1 MGELEKLIDNLIR
14 DVKDPKMK
22 KDLIGRLKAAQ
33 SKEQPLDDLTDG
45 KLEEIEKLKKKLN
58 KVSELNKS
66 LVTVSK
72 KRFRSTGSP
81 LSGGGK
87 NTEDSRLLST
97 GAGTG
102 WKGFSEKP
110 KVRSALPKG
119 TEKKPAETFAVSSKQ
134 PYGGK
139 APLSRTVSTGV
150 KRDDP
155 DTQGVKDRAA
165 PIQNTSTGQTKPK
178 ESKPKE
184 SKSKKFLNRLLGRG
198 KKEDKPL
205 TSSTAP
211 TPTST
216 ETSRT
221 QSGAIPKPDDKT
233 SQTATAST
241 SQIKEEEPKKK
252 KKEKKQ
258 ESNADALKK
267 LKREH
272 EAAKKK
278 REALFSGK
286 KVEKPKEKKGKK
298 TISTADFTSEFSRG
312 APSQDEVKVKDEV
325 DTSKFVSELANK
337 PSVASGFNRRN
348 TRRKKKSLIKA
359 MEEFL
364 EKDALTNRWTETIRK
379 KPTHNA
385 MVDSQSFTR
394 QQTGARYDQDN
405 ANKRSAPNSK
415 WDKLGDLGKLIY
427 QEIMDN
433 EGNPT
438 GKYAKNQHAG
448 GSRNNPLAHGNKE
461 RQRIAASK
469 RPVPLTGNSPKDLTL
484 KKALDILYK
493 LEKDASGY
501 GDLGIANV
509 YPLESYNEPSLIGEP
524 VGEIESPSNIS
535 ETYIVSRENKGK
547 ENEQDNKD

>member
-22 KDLIGRLKAAQ
+22 KDLISRLKAAQ

-58 KVSELNKS
+58 KVAELNKS

-72 KRFRSTGSP
+72 ERFRSTGNP
-81 LSGGGK
+81 FSGRGK
-87 NTEDSRLLST
+87 KTEDSRLLST

-110 KVRSALPKG
+110 KVREAVPKG
-119 TEKKPAETFAVSSKQ
+119 TEKKPAETFAVSNKQ
-134 PYGGK
+134 PYGRK
-139 APLSRTVSTGV
+139 APLSRTISTGV

-184 SKSKKFLNRLLGRG
+184 SKSKKILNRLLGRG

-252 KKEKKQ
+252 KKQ

-272 EAAKKK
+272 EAGKKK

-286 KVEKPKEKKGKK
+286 KVEKPKEKKEKK
-298 TISTADFTSEFSRG
+298 RKKKVPIEQFVNELYRG
-312 APSQDEVKVKDEV
+312 APKRKEFEEFQQKKEQENRSLIDDSIRMA
-325 DTSKFVSELANK
+325 TRK
-337 PSVASGFNRRN
+337 PSVISRMRGRKNASI
-348 TRRKKKSLIKA
+348 IKA
-359 MEEFL
+359 MEKFL

-415 WDKLGDLGKLIY
+415 WDKLGDLGEIIR
-427 QEIMDN
+427 QEIMDSK
-433 EGNPT
+433 GKKT
-438 GKYAKNQHAG
+438 GKWAKNQHAG

-461 RQRIAASK
+461 RQRRAASK
-469 RPVPLTGNSPKDLTL
+469 RPVPLTGDPPKD
-484 KKALDILYK
+484 

-547 ENEQDNKD
+547 ENEQNNKN

>member
-22 KDLIGRLKAAQ
+22 KDLINRLDKASQ

-58 KVSELNKS
+58 KVEELNKS

-72 KRFRSTGSP
+72 KRFRSTGNP
-81 LSGGGK
+81 FSGRGK
-87 NTEDSRLLST
+87 KTEDSRLLST

-102 WKGFSEKP
+102 WRGFTEKP
-110 KVRSALPKG
+110 KVRETLPQG
-119 TEKKPAETFAVSSKQ
+119 TEKKPAETFAVSNKQ

-139 APLSRTVSTGV
+139 APLSRTISTGV

-155 DTQGVKDRAA
+155 DTQGVKDSAA
-165 PIQNTSTGQTKPK
+165 PIQNTSTGQTKPEESKSK
-178 ESKPKE
+178 ESKA
-184 SKSKKFLNRLLGRG
+184 KKFLNRLLGRG
-198 KKEDKPL
+198 KKEKPL

-216 ETSRT
+216 ETSRA
-221 QSGAIPKPDDKT
+221 QSSARPKPDDTT

-241 SQIKEEEPKKK
+241 SQIREEPKKK

-258 ESNADALKK
+258 ESNEDALKR

-272 EAAKKK
+272 EAGKKK

-298 TISTADFTSEFSRG
+298 GKKKVSIEQFVDDLYRG
-312 APSQDEVKVKDEV
+312 APKRKEFEE
-325 DTSKFVSELANK
+325 SKQQKKLIDDSIRMATRK
-337 PSVASGFNRRN
+337 PSVISRMRG
-348 TRRKKKSLIKA
+348 RKNASLIKA
-359 MEEFL
+359 MEEF
-364 EKDALTNRWTETIRK
+364 
-379 KPTHNA
+379 
-385 MVDSQSFTR
+385 
-394 QQTGARYDQDN
+394 
-405 ANKRSAPNSK
+405 
-415 WDKLGDLGKLIY
+415 
-427 QEIMDN
+427 
-433 EGNPT
+433 
-438 GKYAKNQHAG
+438 
-448 GSRNNPLAHGNKE
+448 
-461 RQRIAASK
+461 
-469 RPVPLTGNSPKDLTL
+469 
-484 KKALDILYK
+484 

-524 VGEIESPSNIS
+524 VGEIVSPSNIS

-547 ENEQDNKD
+547 ENEQNNKN